1 MHDIKKSN
9 ILEASR
15 KLFLRYGFDKTTVAD
30 IAKQAGISKGGIYLY
45 FKSKDQ
51 IMEQLLLKE
60 MYEQN
65 ERWIDF
71 VLKDPEGGLLHGMY
85 KNQLKAIIE
94 SEFIMSILK
103 RDMEILGSYLQ
114 KQDGLLSHD
123 VSNIRIEFIKKMQN
137 ANCVKKDV
145 DPKVLAHIMDM
156 LELSIITIAD
166 HKDIGNIP
174 PIDEVIE
181 QIAYMMQKAYAPE
194 DGGDSA
200 AGKEVLLAIY
210 NPAKKAYLEEN
221 DD

>member
-15 KLFLRYGFDKTTVAD
+15 KLFLRYGFDKSTVAD

-51 IMEQLLLKE
+51 IMEQLLLQE

-85 KNQLKAIIE
+85 KNQLKAIVE

-103 RDMEILGSYLQ
+103 RDTEILGSYLQ

-174 PIDEVIE
+174 PIDDVIE